1 MPGWEEESGEPF
13 EGMGEVRFMTIEMT
27 FEKKEEGKR
36 KRETRSY
43 NVYPRKVLSF
53 IDDLAICNNEMEYPR
68 GMLQCWL
75 DIAKEQEAEIPAKLR
90 RPAHRAGKAN
100 RTGSARKP
108 NPPGAR
114 PS

>member
-43 NVYPRKVLSF
+43 NVWPRRHPT
-53 IDDLAICNNEMEYPR
+53 I
-68 GMLQCWL
+68 
-75 DIAKEQEAEIPAKLR
+75 
-90 RPAHRAGKAN
+90 
-100 RTGSARKP
+100 
-108 NPPGAR
+108 
-114 PS
+114 